1 MMGRGP
7 RLVALCA
14 AASTFPAT
22 QGFLAYQL
30 NYSEVRSAA
39 APPPIPCM
47 HARRCL
53 IERLTALASCFRVA
67 DTVTTPNIATVLRT
81 GCQHAACSVYTC
93 AADAF
98 PLNSALLAARS
109 CSRDDKGYRSLP
121 SCAVRG
127 SINVSATMTQGLL
140 APH

>member
-67 DTVTTPNIATVLRT
+67 DTVTTPNIIDSLANRLP
-81 GCQHAACSVYTC
+81 ACSLYTC
-93 AADAF
+93 RCVSVECGVA
-98 PLNSALLAARS
+98 
-109 CSRDDKGYRSLP
+109 
-121 SCAVRG
+121 G
-127 SINVSATMTQGLL
+127 S
-140 APH
+140 

>member
-81 GCQHAACSVYTC
+81 GCQHAVFTH
-93 AADAF
+93 ADAF
-98 PLNSALLAARS
+98 PLNAALLAARS
-109 CSRDDKGYRSLP
+109 CSRDGKGSAP
-121 SCAVRG
+121 CCAVRS
-127 SINVSATMTQGLL
+127 SINVSGHTGLSCVSIKL
-140 APH
+140 L

>member
-22 QGFLAYQL
+22 QGFLASQL

-53 IERLTALASCFRVA
+53 IERHST
-67 DTVTTPNIATVLRT
+67 N
-81 GCQHAACSVYTC
+81 
-93 AADAF
+93 
-98 PLNSALLAARS
+98 ARS
-109 CSRDDKGYRSLP
+109 THPHGYT
-121 SCAVRG
+121 SCMGTLWWVRTPQ
-127 SINVSATMTQGLL
+127 SQL
-140 APH
+140 APQHTLVGHPLRY